1 MHPDFTV
8 ALLAAAKAEGLHTAI
23 ESCSFASRETV
34 DKVFKYV
41 DLGLLDIK
49 HMDSDTHKK
58 LTGVPN
64 EQILDNI
71 RYIHCQLKVPI
82 MISLPTIPGYNDS
95 DENIADTAKFV
106 ADELGNDVKIRLLPY
121 HRLGESK
128 NESLGKEMD
137 MSIEVPSDE
146 HMQRLKT
153 IVESFGV
160 CCQIGG

>member
-1 MHPDFTV
+1 MFRH
-8 ALLAAAKAEGLHTAI
+8 
-23 ESCSFASRETV
+23 
-34 DKVFKYV
+34 V

-49 HMDSDTHKK
+49 HMDSAAHKK

-64 EQILDNI
+64 EHILDNI
-71 RYIHCQLKVPI
+71 RYIHREMKVPV

-95 DENIADTAKFV
+95 DENIAATAKFV
-106 ADELGNDVKIRLLPY
+106 AEELGCDVKIRLLPY

-146 HMQRLKT
+146 HMQRLKAL
-153 IVESFGV
+153 VESFGV
-160 CCQIGG
+160 ECQIGG